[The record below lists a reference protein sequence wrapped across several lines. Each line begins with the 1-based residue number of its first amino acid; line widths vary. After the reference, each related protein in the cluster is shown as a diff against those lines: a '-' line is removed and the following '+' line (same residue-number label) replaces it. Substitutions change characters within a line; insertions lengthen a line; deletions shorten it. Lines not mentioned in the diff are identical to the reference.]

1 MTVEHQRTV
10 AAHRRLGGRI
20 SSALRRQLS
29 LGVTHFT
36 EKTRG
41 SVQNNLVADAHGRIT
56 ATGNSSPQEKVMS
69 IRIATGTTPSKR
81 SIAQHKAPVVI
92 AGLLAAVLT
101 ANIAEAGTSSRHR
114 QASMPERNWT
124 ADYTSAYLSRYA
136 PASQVTPGRGI
147 FEEHN
152 SAP

>member
-1 MTVEHQRTV
+1 
-10 AAHRRLGGRI
+10 
-20 SSALRRQLS
+20 

-41 SVQNNLVADAHGRIT
+41 SAQNNLVADAHGRVT
-56 ATGNSSPQEKVMS
+56 ATRNSSPQEKVMS
-69 IRIATGTTPSKR
+69 IRVATATTPTQR
-81 SIAQHKAPVVI
+81 SIAQHKAPKIVGI

-101 ANIAEAGTSSRHR
+101 ANIADAATSSHHR
-114 QASMPERNWT
+114 QSRASMPERSWA
-124 ADYTSAYLSRYA
+124 ADYAPVYPSRYDRGILA
-136 PASQVTPGRGI
+136 ASQVTPASGRGI

>member
-1 MTVEHQRTV
+1 
-10 AAHRRLGGRI
+10 
-20 SSALRRQLS
+20 
-29 LGVTHFT
+29 
-36 EKTRG
+36 
-41 SVQNNLVADAHGRIT
+41 VQNNLVADAHGRIT

-69 IRIATGTTPSKR
+69 IRIATATIPSKR

-101 ANIAEAGTSSRHR
+101 ANIADAGTSSRHR
-114 QASMPERNWT
+114 QASMPERTW
-124 ADYTSAYLSRYA
+124 AAEYA
-136 PASQVTPGRGI
+136 PANPLRDASASQVTSGRGI